1 MTTATSRYNGL
12 VGSVA
17 IKQPV
22 KVATTANIT
31 LSGIQT
37 IDSVTLV
44 SGDRVLVKN
53 QSNAINNGIYTVSSG
68 TWQRS
73 ADFNGAYDAVQGTMI
88 SVVSGSANAGYI
100 FTLDSVAPVI
110 GTSTLSF
117 SQKTFQAAGLKTFA
131 YYGVVGDGST
141 DDTTA
146 LSNALNSGQE
156 IYCRDEVIKFSKV
169 TANSAVRL
177 IGKVTLQ
184 HDGSTITGTSALT
197 FNSTVRADHLIVRGN
212 STDSVYDIMATTASG
227 VYIDTLELQSTAE
240 QGGRGGYTNNASDV
254 FIDKIISKNIARP
267 FVSESSGSA
276 LSNIHIGSI
285 TVDNYIRAIK
295 FDNCFEF
302 SVGSV
307 FLKNRW
313 SGVGA
318 TPGYNGIL
326 LSNVHD
332 FKIGDCYVAD
342 APEHA
347 IRIGGG
353 ADVYNFSIG
362 NITAVNSGGCAVK
375 FNVDPTYICKD
386 WSIGAV
392 NGVNCGEGNSTG
404 NKEVVRLT
412 RIKNGATGSIGGSV
426 SITTC
431 LIFADV
437 DNLTV
442 EGLNVT
448 NVNGRCLKM
457 DETQDT
463 SNGIIKDVYVGY
475 ITGDANSIRA
485 LIEVDYNGSGR
496 TVENVVID
504 NVNATGYTDYLVTM
518 ANGCTL
524 NGVLKVS
531 ATVPS
536 TLVAP
541 FTESPVD
548 DARYITDITYNGQ
561 RYIGR
566 GDSAVFSGN
575 MNIEAENSLSL
586 AATPATKRFGTFF
599 AQCIKGTAALGAY
612 GASYIMSRVGSG
624 RRGGGIALKQ
634 TGSSAF
640 QNGISFL
647 TQSSGTTDETLTES
661 MVLKHTGV
669 LFLASLPVYANNAAA
684 VAGGLVVGDCYK
696 TAAGEL
702 RIVV

>member
-53 QSNAINNGIYTVSSG
+53 QSNAINNGVYTVSSG

-117 SQKTFQAAGLKTFA
+117 SQKTFQEAGLKTFA

-169 TANSAVRL
+169 TASSAVRL

-212 STDSVYDIMATTASG
+212 STDSVYDIMATTAGG
-227 VYIDTLELQSTAE
+227 VSIGTLELQSTAE

-276 LSNIHIGSI
+276 LSNIHVGSI

-307 FLKNRW
+307 FVKNRW
-313 SGVGA
+313 SDVGA
-318 TPGYNGIL
+318 TAGYNGIL
-326 LSNVHD
+326 LQNAHD
-332 FKIGDCYVAD
+332 FKIGECYIAD
-342 APEHA
+342 APEHG
-347 IRIGGG
+347 IRVGGG

-362 NITAVNSGGCAVK
+362 NITTVNSGGCGVK

-392 NGVNCGEGNSTG
+392 NGVNCGEGSGSG

-426 SITTC
+426 SVTTC

-463 SNGIIKDVYVGY
+463 SDSIIKDVYIGY

-518 ANGCTL
+518 ASGCTL

-541 FTESPVD
+541 FTESPVN

-575 MNIEAENSLSL
+575 INIEAENSLSL
-586 AATPATKRFGTFF
+586 ASTPATKTFGTFF
-599 AQCIKGTAALGAY
+599 AQCVKGTAALGAY

-640 QNGISFL
+640 QTGVSFL
-647 TQSSGTTDETLTES
+647 TQDSGTTDETLTEK
-661 MVLKHTGV
+661 MLLKHTGV
-669 LFLASLPVYANNAAA
+669 LFLSSLPVYANNAAA
-684 VAGGLVVGDCYK
+684 VSGGLVVGDCYK
-696 TAAGEL
+696 TSAGEL
-702 RIVV
+702 RIVI